1 MVHVGIDM
9 HKSVSQIEV
18 MDDEGS
24 VLDQRRLSHQS
35 PEQLKKYFC
44 QYGGEGVAT
53 LEATRNW
60 YWMYELLEGCG
71 LSVKLAHP
79 LKVKLIAE
87 SRIKTDK
94 IDAHV
99 LAQLERTGFLPQS
112 YIPSRE
118 VRDQREQLRY
128 RLCLVKIRSGIKNR
142 VHALLDKLGIAHPFS
157 DLFGKSG
164 RRFLELLELREVYRR
179 ELDGYLALLSHLDQS
194 IKAVEQSIRQSL
206 KNDSRADLLMTVPGI
221 SHLTAYLLLSEIG
234 EITRFK
240 SDKHLCSYA
249 GLVPSLHQSG
259 SRRYQGHLTGQGNK
273 YIQWVLVEAVTHAV
287 RQDWHLARFYQRLK
301 RAKGSGQARVACAR
315 KLLVS
320 VYFILSRG
328 EPYKIPKSWNT
339 NPGKPVQCLGH

>member
-1 MVHVGIDM
+1 MLHIGIDM
-9 HKSVSQIEV
+9 HKSVSQVEV
-18 MDDEGS
+18 MDGEGS
-24 VLDQRRLSHQS
+24 VIDQSRLSYQS
-35 PEQLKKYFC
+35 PEQMKEYFRG
-44 QYGGEGVAT
+44 YGGAGVAT

-60 YWMYELLEGCG
+60 YWMYELLEECG
-71 LSVKLAHP
+71 LEVKLAHP

-99 LAQLERTGFLPQS
+99 LAQLERTGFLPES

-128 RLCLVKIRSGIKNR
+128 RLYLVKVRTSIKNR
-142 VHALLDKLGIAHPFS
+142 VHALLDKLGITHPFS

-164 RRFLELLELREVYRR
+164 RRFLESLELREVYRR
-179 ELDGYLALLSHLDQS
+179 ELDSYLSMLMELDGELKS
-194 IKAVEQSIRQSL
+194 VENTIRKSL
-206 KNDSRADLLMTVPGI
+206 KEDSRAQLLMTIPGV

-234 EITRFK
+234 EISRFK
-240 SDKHLCSYA
+240 SEKHLCSYA

-273 YIQWVLVEAVTHAV
+273 YIQWVMIEAVTHAV

-301 RAKGSGQARVACAR
+301 REKGSGQARAACAR
-315 KLLVS
+315 KLLVA
-320 VYFILSRG
+320 VYFILKRG
-328 EPYKIPKSWNT
+328 EPYKIPKSGNS
-339 NPGKPVQCLGH
+339 NPGKPVKPLGQ